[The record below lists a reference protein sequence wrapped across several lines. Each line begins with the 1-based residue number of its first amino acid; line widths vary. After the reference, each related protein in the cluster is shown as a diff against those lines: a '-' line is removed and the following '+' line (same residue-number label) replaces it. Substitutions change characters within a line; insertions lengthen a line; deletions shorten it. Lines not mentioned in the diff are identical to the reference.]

1 LKLSA
6 TIVKNSNRVPFSS
19 GSLKPAV

>member
-1 LKLSA
+1 LKLFA